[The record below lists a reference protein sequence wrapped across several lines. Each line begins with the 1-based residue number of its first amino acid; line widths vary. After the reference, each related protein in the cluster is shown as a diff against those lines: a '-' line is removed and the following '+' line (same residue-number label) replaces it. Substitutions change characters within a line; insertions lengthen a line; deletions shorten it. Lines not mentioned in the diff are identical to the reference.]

1 MFPLAVISMVA
12 RQNCSSR
19 YMDLFSGTPSLGVNI
34 TGSMLC
40 AGTEEVDACT
50 GDSGYPVMMRD
61 ENRRWAAIG
70 IVSFGPRRCGSLP
83 SVLTK
88 VQSYLPW
95 IGSVIS

>member
-19 YMDLFSGTPSLGVNI
+19 WKDFVNSLSGGVNI
-34 TGSMLC
+34 TDSMLC

-50 GDSGYPVMMRD
+50 GDSGSPVMMRD
-61 ENRRWAAIG
+61 DNRRWAAIG
-70 IVSFGPRRCGSLP
+70 IVSFGPTRCGSLP